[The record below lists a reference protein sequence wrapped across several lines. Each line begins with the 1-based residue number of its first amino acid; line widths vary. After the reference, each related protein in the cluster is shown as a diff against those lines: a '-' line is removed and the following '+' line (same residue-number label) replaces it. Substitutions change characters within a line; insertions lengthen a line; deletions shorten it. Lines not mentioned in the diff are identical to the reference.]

1 MSQPVA
7 FRHMHSLSIFSI
19 ADYCVYAFMFGG
31 IEEWIPNASASDQA
45 ILSDTTVLEI
55 CTIII
60 SFFYLPPQFF

>member
-19 ADYCVYAFMFGG
+19 AEYCVYAVMFGG
-31 IEEWIPNASASDQA
+31 IEEWIPNATASDQA
-45 ILSDTTVLEI
+45 MLSDTTVLEI

-60 SFFYLPPQFF
+60 SFFYFPPLSF